1 MAVVKSFSAEMVRD
15 FAGVVD
21 FYYWKGIPVA
31 RRWPRKT
38 TILPSSAMW
47 AARTAFIQSR
57 RDLALMPG
65 AVREAWASVSFG
77 KKQAW
82 LDYYTA
88 IYMRYFKLYRV
99 YPPVVLAF
107 ERISG

>member
-1 MAVVKSFSAEMVRD
+1 MEMVRD
-15 FAGVVD
+15 FAGTVD

-31 RRWPRKT
+31 RLWPRKT
-38 TILPSSAMW
+38 AIPPSSAMY

-57 RDLALMPG
+57 RDLAVIPG
-65 AVREAWASVSFG
+65 AVRLSWARVSFG
-77 KKQAW
+77 RKQAW

-99 YPPVVLAF
+99 YPPVVTDF
-107 ERISG
+107 VFVDE